1 MGILVLASGC
11 GGGGGDE
18 TQPTTVSEREQLEAL
33 AEPPP
38 PHASFL
44 LKSIYREFQPPK
56 PNPEVKG
63 SAEAIKSGE
72 RECKE
77 KTPLE
82 VREEFIGESD
92 LNEAQEEVVN
102 ELERYEKHPSPSYPA
117 GQLGALVYEKTLPE
131 ETADYGFQGC
141 VYSLSLGVKREL
153 EKGKP

>member
-1 MGILVLASGC
+1 MGILVLAAGC
-11 GGGGGDE
+11 GGGDE
-18 TQPTTVSEREQLEAL
+18 TQPTTVSERAQLAAL

-38 PHASFL
+38 KGASPL

-56 PNPEVKG
+56 PDPEVKG
-63 SAEAIKSGE
+63 SAKAIKSGE
-72 RECKE
+72 RVCKG

-92 LNEAQEEVVN
+92 LNEDQQEVVE

-131 ETADYGFQGC
+131 TTASFGFQGC
-141 VYSLSLGVKREL
+141 VYSLSLRVKREL
-153 EKGKP
+153 AK

>member
-11 GGGGGDE
+11 GGGDE

-38 PHASFL
+38 KQASPL

-56 PNPEVKG
+56 PDPEVKV
-63 SAEAIKSGE
+63 SAKAIKAGE
-72 RECKE
+72 RECKG

-82 VREEFIGESD
+82 VREEFIGESE
-92 LNEAQEEVVN
+92 LNEDQEEVVN

-131 ETADYGFQGC
+131 ATASYGFQGC
-141 VYSLSLGVKREL
+141 VYSLSLRVKREL
-153 EKGKP
+153 EKP